1 MKKQTRK
8 ALCLVLSLALL
19 VSSVTT
25 TKWPQNAKAAETAQK
40 IIVYVA
46 AEGTGADGTTVTI
59 NKTPVLIETGSTADA
74 AIQSVLENSYSGDY
88 VISETDWGKSLDSI
102 HGLGMYQADP
112 NDANSWVYWSFMVN
126 GEYGNGISN
135 QKLKDQDQLS
145 LIYTYNNTN
154 NQCSC
159 YNNNTSLAPDA
170 AAQAKVLENAKAQQA
185 LLARKI
191 YEINFAGGTY
201 IPDIMDTDSI
211 YSAYALL
218 KSGFQAESFYTAIAD
233 KLTAQLEELKQVGS
247 TASAA
252 TDAAVTLDYY
262 EGNPYVTINYTKI
275 ALFLSAAG
283 RDISNIGGINL
294 IEKITDRDLY
304 NISNPTTISR
314 DSMIL
319 SAMNE
324 AEAKWPD
331 SENTLTVRELMD
343 AILADVDHQI
353 EQSIAW
359 ESYDSAAMV
368 IQTLAPYANAPET
381 NHIIQAETLRA
392 RDKVIELL
400 SNIQDS
406 SGAYISYSA
415 SNPWTLAQVMVT
427 LGAYGIDP
435 LTDQRFI
442 KNGTTLYDISAT
454 FIDVEKETV
463 DEQLIGG
470 EWAYQPDQLLRGLT
484 AALRVSA
491 AQDPT
496 ASPSAKPSIAPSA
509 KPSVTPSTSPNM
521 KPSVTPKQKNDST
534 VTHLDKPV
542 IKKVSSAKKKSLS
555 VTFSK
560 VKNAKKYVIQVST
573 DKKFKKKVRTKYVSS
588 ARKVTFKKLKSH
600 QKYYVRIQA
609 VRQKLESKWSKT
621 KCKKVK

>member
-19 VSSVTT
+19 MSSVTT
-25 TKWPQNAKAAETAQK
+25 TKWLQNAEAAETAQK

-46 AEGTGADGTTVTI
+46 AEGTGADGTTVAI
-59 NKTPVLIETGSTADA
+59 DKTPVLMDADSTADA

-154 NQCSC
+154 KQCSC
-159 YNNNTSLAPDA
+159 YDNDTSLAPDA
-170 AAQAKVLENAKAQQA
+170 AAQAKLLENAKAQQA

-191 YEINFAGGTY
+191 YEVNFANGSY

-211 YSAYALL
+211 YSAYALV
-218 KSGFQAESFYTAIAD
+218 KSGFQADNFYTAIAD
-233 KLTAQLEELKQVGS
+233 KLKTQLKELKETGS

-252 TDAAVTLDYY
+252 TDAAVTTDYY

-275 ALFLSAAG
+275 ALFLSAIG
-283 RDISNIGGINL
+283 RDISNIDGVNL

-304 NISNPTTISR
+304 NISNPYTISR

-319 SAMNE
+319 LAMNE

-331 SENTLTVRELMD
+331 SENALTVRELID
-343 AILADVDHQI
+343 TILADVDNQI
-353 EQSIAW
+353 ETSIAW
-359 ESYDSAAMV
+359 GSYDSAAMV
-368 IQTLAPYANAPET
+368 IQALAPYANAPES
-381 NHIIQAETLRA
+381 NHIVQAEVLTA
-392 RDKVIELL
+392 RDKIIGLL

-406 SGAYISYSA
+406 SGTYISYGT

-427 LGAYGIDP
+427 LGSYGIDP

-442 KNGTTLYDISAT
+442 KNGKTLYDISAS

-484 AALRVSA
+484 AALRVST
-491 AQDPT
+491 AQNLPT
-496 ASPSAKPSIAPSA
+496 TPSATPVNTPTV
-509 KPSVTPSTSPNM
+509 KPSVSPDVKPTATPNRNIGGTI
-521 KPSVTPKQKNDST
+521 
-534 VTHLDKPV
+534 THLDKPV
-542 IKKVSSAKKKSLS
+542 IKKVSSPKKKSLT

-560 VKNAKKYVIQVST
+560 VTNAKKYVIQVST
-573 DKKFKKKVRTKYVSS
+573 DKKFKKKVRSKYVSS
-588 ARKVTFKKLKSH
+588 AKKVTFKKLKSR
-600 QKYYVRIQA
+600 QKYYVRVQA
-609 VRQKLESKWSKT
+609 VRQKLKSKWSKT
-621 KCKKVK
+621 KSKKVK